1 MSTIDQVLGETRVL
15 PVLTVDRVE
24 DAAPLADALYA
35 GGLKVVELTLRT
47 PAALDALRAMK
58 AAKPDIVVG
67 MGTVLR
73 ASDITASLNAGAD
86 FLVTPGTPASLAAAL
101 AQANALCL
109 PGAATVSESM
119 ALLEAGFS
127 VQKFFPAEASGG
139 VAALKSMG
147 GPIPAVTF
155 CPTGGV
161 TLASAPEY
169 LALGNVR
176 CVGGT
181 WIAPKPLVNSGDW
194 ATIEAN
200 ARAASSLGAPH
211 AQPV

>member
-194 ATIEAN
+194 ATIEVN